1 MLSSRGINNLIK
13 VIEKGVL
20 SDAVTNRLTELEN
33 KKTGIEE
40 AIETE
45 KLKQALVEDEN
56 SIKKYFEMYAKA
68 DFDDEDTRNR
78 VLEYFVDKI
87 YVYNDRLVITGYY
100 SDDETSIYLD
110 ALTEVSSSGT
120 DKRAKSSTSLL
131 SAPLNEAEANTRD
144 IFLGDSVPLKL
155 IKSYSVYDIIVY
167 RNICCLV
174 YRWK

>member
-1 MLSSRGINNLIK
+1 M
-13 VIEKGVL
+13 
-20 SDAVTNRLTELEN
+20 
-33 KKTGIEE
+33 
-40 AIETE
+40 
-45 KLKQALVEDEN
+45 KQALVEDEN

-68 DFDDEDTRNR
+68 DFEDEDIRNR

-131 SAPLNEAEANTRD
+131 SAPCVVMRRGPPQVGGVLMTNCGKEGPIEDGRIPYHAGRRPRTK
-144 IFLGDSVPLKL
+144 FV
-155 IKSYSVYDIIVY
+155 
-167 RNICCLV
+167 
-174 YRWK
+174 